1 MSATPEVTKRSPTRF
16 SIRRIKLGISILY
29 FVRNRFYCL
38 LFPNRTGTCV
48 VLYYHNVPSP
58 YRMRFEQQMRI
69 VADKKAAIDITRIDD
84 LPANTH
90 SIALTFDD
98 ALESFAENAVPV
110 LVRLRIPATVFAVAD
125 AFGCNPG
132 WGEGYYFPKERVM
145 SSAQLGSLPYSI
157 NVGSHTLT
165 HPYLTALSW
174 EAAGEEIKFS
184 RERLEALL
192 HRPITLFSFPHGDFN
207 DSTVRQCQEAGYE
220 HVFTTEPVLVSGGRA
235 QFVVG
240 RVSTDPWDWLLEFYL
255 KIAGAYCWQPYA
267 QAVVR
272 NIRARFSAKRTLRGA

>member
-16 SIRRIKLGISILY
+16 SIRIIKLGISILY

-58 YRMRFEQQMRI
+58 YRKRFEQQMRI

-145 SSAQLGSLPYSI
+145 SCNTWREKLDAYADGELSSTDAAQVARHLRQCSRCSAMALENVQMKRSLAAARPGAGPVPRRAARAGGRRLPRVARGGQLGCPGQL
-157 NVGSHTLT
+157 
-165 HPYLTALSW
+165 
-174 EAAGEEIKFS
+174 AGTG
-184 RERLEALL
+184 
-192 HRPITLFSFPHGDFN
+192 PGG
-207 DSTVRQCQEAGYE
+207 EAGK
-220 HVFTTEPVLVSGGRA
+220 A
-235 QFVVG
+235 
-240 RVSTDPWDWLLEFYL
+240 
-255 KIAGAYCWQPYA
+255 
-267 QAVVR
+267 
-272 NIRARFSAKRTLRGA
+272 